1 MWNTFLRMVSV
12 APILLSAW
20 AVEMINDRVTNG
32 DTYLMPLICAMLW
45 WEILDRAEIT

>member
-1 MWNTFLRMVSV
+1 MVFFDADTSDCFGC
-12 APILLSAW
+12 LNNKC
-20 AVEMINDRVTNG
+20 ERHEG

>member
-1 MWNTFLRMVSV
+1 MWNAFIQMVSLT
-12 APILLSAW
+12 PTLLSAL
-20 AVEMINDRVTNG
+20 AAQMINEG